1 MDESEP
7 RHDEGP
13 PPVHSPTVEPGRAK
27 AEPPSPAPLRL
38 LKSVT
43 VLAEAEETPAA
54 ALEDWSRGLD
64 WVRWLFSSVRQ
75 RLEHLHFTGPEGP
88 LAALASDRER
98 QIRLSIAWEAF
109 AVAQLQPLL
118 GPTLHRAWH
127 AAQSG
132 RLEDLLKA
140 DRDLTAHL
148 PTERAQASL
157 EAGSILLR
165 STRGARYQGLLGR
178 YRLAQEEAGTPGHFI
193 IVWPLVAH
201 FFQLGLTNVVAEYL
215 RLEWD
220 MAARHGLREPPAL
233 SLATITRLT
242 ARLIHSTPAG
252 QSVGDLRVVA

>member
-7 RHDEGP
+7 RHHGESP
-13 PPVHSPTVEPGRAK
+13 PQSHAAAAPSGDAA
-27 AEPPSPAPLRL
+27 AEQPPSPLRL

-43 VLAEAEETPAA
+43 VLAEAEETPAN

-98 QIRLSIAWEAF
+98 QLRLSIAWEAF
-109 AVAQLQPLL
+109 AAAELQPLL

-132 RLEDLLKA
+132 RLEDLLRA

-148 PTERAQASL
+148 PAARAQASL

-178 YRLAQEEAGTPGHFI
+178 YRLAQEEGGTPGHFI

-201 FFQLGLTNVVAEYL
+201 FFQLGLTNVFAEYL

-242 ARLIHSTPAG
+242 ARLIHSTAG
-252 QSVGDLRVVA
+252 APSVGDLRVVA